1 MGCHTDCSEMK
12 ADRQSG
18 ELRWLA
24 PGDPDYL
31 RALRFVVAGH
41 TVPDAETERR
51 VNSLLEFIAQLTL
64 EINPL
69 TACYQG
75 RRLVCACAAILS
87 PGRTALLY
95 LPPDHV
101 AGRRPAEMGTLL
113 RALQQR
119 LWPQSLVIIQ
129 AMVPPGAVD
138 TEEVLVAS
146 GFRFLAELVYL
157 ERPVHASPGSA
168 RVRSDLTFVSYS
180 PEQHS
185 LFIDALE
192 RSYVDSLACPPL
204 TGLPHTEDVLATHRA
219 AGVFNPDLWWVALQG
234 ERPVGVLLLSQVLRR
249 PALEVVYMGVAA
261 DARQAGVGH
270 ALLARAAETCAARKD
285 ACLTLAV
292 DSRNEPAIVLYH
304 RWGFAETG
312 RRRAWIASTPLA
324 SRE

>member
-1 MGCHTDCSEMK
+1 M
-12 ADRQSG
+12 ADRLSG

-31 RALRFVVAGH
+31 QTLRFVVAGH

-51 VNSLLEFIAQLTL
+51 LNNLLEFIAQLTL
-64 EINPL
+64 EINPVA
-69 TACYQG
+69 ACHKG
-75 RRLVCACAAILS
+75 RRLVCACAAIVS

-101 AGRRPAEMGTLL
+101 ARRRPVELGDLI
-113 RALQQR
+113 RGLQQR

-129 AMVPPGAVD
+129 AMVPTESAD
-138 TEEVLVAS
+138 TERVLVAS
-146 GFRFLAELVYL
+146 GFQFLAELVYL
-157 ERPVHASPGSA
+157 ERPVRVPPGSN

-180 PEQHS
+180 PQRHS

-192 RSYVDSLACPPL
+192 RTYVDSLDCPPL
-204 TGLPHTEDVLATHRA
+204 TGLRQTEDVLATHRA
-219 AGVFNPDLWWVALQG
+219 AGIFNPDLWWVALADD
-234 ERPVGVLLLSQVLRR
+234 RPVGVLLLSQVLRR

-270 ALLARAAETCAARKD
+270 ALLARAVETCIAHQD

-292 DSRNEPAIVLYH
+292 DSRNEPAMVLY
-304 RWGFAETG
+304 RQWGFAETG
-312 RRRAWIASTPLA
+312 RRRAWIVSTPLE